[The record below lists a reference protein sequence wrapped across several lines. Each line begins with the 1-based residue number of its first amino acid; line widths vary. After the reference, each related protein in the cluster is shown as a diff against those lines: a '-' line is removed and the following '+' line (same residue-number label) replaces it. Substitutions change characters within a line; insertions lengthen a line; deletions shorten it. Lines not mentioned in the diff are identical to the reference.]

1 MSADAILNQE
11 RLWEETLADD
21 PATEAE
27 ARHGGTVSTEIDPA
41 LMHDIQV
48 IVSRL
53 VAKAKQL
60 IGNFTTNLVEGWMQV
75 RSKYDGGKV
84 INRSQS
90 GSWEHRCYGA
100 GLQHN
105 LGKSWGPPTWEKMTS
120 SPPNPVFIDT
130 AESSAKKVEKT
141 RKRKATETAKESRR
155 KSKYSKNDDSV
166 AAQKAYSRHG
176 NAIQPADITDDVSP
190 EQLEDLKR
198 NFYTTQ
204 IAVTKEQIEAIEQET
219 KDQSESE
226 TWMKE
231 RAKRCTA
238 SRVGSILKMRKTT
251 KRSKK
256 VEEIVYSRFRGN
268 RATHYGKS
276 TEDIARHQY
285 VAYQHQNG
293 HAGLQAIRTG
303 LVVSTDNPW
312 LAASPDDKVHD
323 PSASQSLGI
332 AEYKNPYAARD
343 LSLAEACDQVKSFCL
358 ERQVTEEK
366 GRETCIY
373 RLKKRHDYFYQVQ
386 CQMFC
391 CNLEWCDF
399 VVRTNKELHVERI
412 FRDQDWWNKQLPKL
426 KNFYFNALLPE
437 LACPRYNKGGIREP
451 ELATDEA

>member
-21 PATEAE
+21 PATESE
-27 ARHGGTVSTEIDPA
+27 ARRGGTVRTETDPA
-41 LMHDIQV
+41 MMHDIQV

-53 VAKAKQL
+53 VVKAKQL
-60 IGNFTTNLVEGWMQV
+60 IGNFTTNLVEGWMQI

-130 AESSAKKVEKT
+130 AESSAKQVEKT
-141 RKRKATETAKESRR
+141 RKRKATEMAKESRR
-155 KSKYSKNDDSV
+155 QSKYSKSDDSV
-166 AAQKAYSRHG
+166 AAQKAYSRHD
-176 NAIQPADITDDVSP
+176 NAIQPTDITDDVSS
-190 EQLEDLKR
+190 EHLEELKR
-198 NFYTTQ
+198 SFYTTQ
-204 IAVTKEQIEAIEQET
+204 IAVTKEQVGAIEQET
-219 KDQSESE
+219 KDQSASD
-226 TWMKE
+226 TWIRE

-238 SRVGSILKMRKTT
+238 SRVGSILKMKKTT

-256 VEEIVYSRFRGN
+256 VEEILYSRFKGN
-268 RATHYGKS
+268 RATEYGRS
-276 TEDIARHQY
+276 TEDTARHQY

-293 HAGLQAIRTG
+293 HVGLQTIQTG
-303 LVVSTDNPW
+303 LVVSVDNPW

-323 PSASQSLGI
+323 PSSTPQSLGL

-343 LSLAEACDQVKSFCL
+343 FTLPEACHRVKTFCL
-358 ERQVTEEK
+358 ERREENGK
-366 GRETCIY
+366 DTY
-373 RLKKRHDYFYQVQ
+373 SLKKRHDYYYQIQ

-391 CNLEWCDF
+391 CDLEWCDF
-399 VVRTNKELHVERI
+399 VVRTNKALHVERI
-412 FRDQDWWNKQLPKL
+412 FRDQTWWNQQLPKL
-426 KNFYFNALLPE
+426 RNFYFSALLPE
-437 LACPRYNKGGIREP
+437 LAYPRYGKGGIREP
-451 ELATDEA
+451 GLAIDEA